1 MKNQPQVR
9 VLSPYN
15 ESTQDLMSVASH
27 PQAPQKQEEIKVAD
41 SI

>member
-27 PQAPQKQEEIKVAD
+27 PQKQEEIKVAD